1 MDRIEG
7 NIYYSMSKIDFRWYM
22 NYDFFVWYCCLY
34 FWWYCMNKGYIV
46 YGIFIV
52 FLILYVS
59 GIVNVYREGVCW
71 WVIIIVYFF
80 DDLEELM
87 KFSEGGYREREREY
101 YNLFN
106 VLIWFYCY

>member
-1 MDRIEG
+1 MDGGFVGLLRLKWIELKV
-7 NIYYSMSKIDFRWYM
+7 IYIIVWVKIDFRWYM

-71 WVIIIVYFF
+71 WVIIIV
-80 DDLEELM
+80 
-87 KFSEGGYREREREY
+87 
-101 YNLFN
+101 
-106 VLIWFYCY
+106 